1 MVLISAED
9 NRLIFGISLRSAVYQ
24 IRHFETTHWKSKA
37 VYPELH
43 LFYKGKVKTG
53 MAKYR
58 RSACPRTRRASPVRE
73 AYDQYAATTKD
84 EAQCRYWIFYEGIK
98 CGFKYC
104 PV

>member
-53 MAKYR
+53 MAK
-58 RSACPRTRRASPVRE
+58 
-73 AYDQYAATTKD
+73 
-84 EAQCRYWIFYEGIK
+84 
-98 CGFKYC
+98 
-104 PV
+104 